1 MATRAVVLPHPPE
14 VTVSPLDEAQM
25 SELEP
30 CPSEAQAVMDAGSAA
45 SSEQPAAG
53 MERRRFIRVA
63 AAAVAATGA
72 LGSGAAIAQQPPA
85 AGRGGGAGGGRGGG
99 AGGQQVPQAPP
110 IPLGQGDPPALQFQA
125 YPGGTG
131 ALMEKLIKERGAA
144 AFERKPIEIE
154 PWTGPA
160 PSNEEDLAFLPA
172 HRLGALLK
180 ARHVSS
186 LDLTNIY
193 LERMKRYDPVLLCA
207 VTILEARARE
217 EAQQA
222 DAELRAGEWKG
233 PLHGVPWG
241 VKDLFAARGAPTTWG
256 SADFQNQVLDYDSE
270 IIVRLRNA
278 GAVLIAKLATGQF
291 AAGDNWFRGQTKN
304 PWNTAQ
310 GSSGSSAGP
319 GSATAAGLV
328 GFAIGTETQG
338 SITSPAGRNGLS
350 ALRPTFGR
358 ITRHG
363 GMVLSWSQ
371 DKPGPMCRTI
381 EDCALVFNVV
391 HGSDPKD
398 PSTVTTPFEFRRLPN
413 LNGLRIAHAANAPEA
428 FLTSLREM
436 GATLSELPE
445 LPNPGGSS
453 FGPESAA
460 AFDYWVAERVRE
472 AEARGETPTGRFM
485 GNGRTSTALDFING
499 MRRRWIMMQQWDEVL
514 KNYDLFV
521 GGLASGPSNQTG
533 HPAVVVPYAF
543 ESTTNNEGVVSP
555 AQPRTVTLFGHVFDD
570 DKVLSVAH
578 AYQIKHD
585 WHLRRPELPA

>member
-1 MATRAVVLPHPPE
+1 
-14 VTVSPLDEAQM
+14 VTVSPLDERDASGFDAALQEADAALDPGPEAAAQ
-25 SELEP
+25 P
-30 CPSEAQAVMDAGSAA
+30 TT
-45 SSEQPAAG
+45 G
-53 MERRRFIRVA
+53 MERRRFILVA
-63 AAAVAATGA
+63 ASAVAATGA
-72 LGSGAAIAQQPPA
+72 LASSAVIAQQPPA
-85 AGRGGGAGGGRGGG
+85 AGRAGGAGGGGRGGG
-99 AGGQQVPQAPP
+99 AGGGGQQAPQTPP

-144 AFERKPIEIE
+144 AFERKAIEVE
-154 PWTGPA
+154 PWTGPV
-160 PSNEEDLAFLPA
+160 PRTEEDLAFLPA

-180 ARHVSS
+180 ERQISS

-207 VTILEARARE
+207 VTIMEGRARE

-241 VKDLFAARGAPTTWG
+241 VKDLFAAKGAPTTWG

-270 IIVRLRNA
+270 LIVRLRNA

-291 AAGDNWFRGQTKN
+291 ASGDNWFRGQTKN

-328 GFAIGTETQG
+328 GFSIGTETQG

-358 ITRHG
+358 ISRHG
-363 GMVLSWSQ
+363 GMVLSWGQ
-371 DKPGPMCRTI
+371 DKPGPLCRTI
-381 EDCALVFNVV
+381 EDCALVFNAV
-391 HGSDPKD
+391 HGADEKD
-398 PSTVTTPFEFRRLPN
+398 PSTLTTPFEFKRLAN
-413 LNGLRIAHAANAPEA
+413 LNGLRIAYAPNSPEA
-428 FLTSLREM
+428 FLNDLRSM
-436 GATLSELPE
+436 GATLSELPQ

-460 AFDYWVAERVRE
+460 AFDYWVAERVKE
-472 AEARGETPTGRFM
+472 AEAKGETPTGRFM

-499 MRRRWIMMQQWDEVL
+499 MRRRWIMMQQWAEIL
-514 KNYDLFV
+514 KNYDVMV
-521 GGLASGPSNQTG
+521 GGLASAQSNQTG
-533 HPAVVVPYAF
+533 HPAVVVPYTF
-543 ESTTNNEGVVSP
+543 GTTTANDGTVSP
-555 AQPRTVTLFGHVFDD
+555 EQPRTVTLYGNVFDD

-585 WHLRRPELPA
+585 WHTHRPSITM

>member
-1 MATRAVVLPHPPE
+1 
-14 VTVSPLDEAQM
+14 VTVSTPDESLSLE
-25 SELEP
+25 SEEAIGEADSAMDGTPAVTEP
-30 CPSEAQAVMDAGSAA
+30 
-45 SSEQPAAG
+45 QPPHA

-63 AAAVAATGA
+63 ASAVAATGA

-85 AGRGGGAGGGRGGG
+85 AGRGGGAGGRGGG
-99 AGGQQVPQAPP
+99 AGGGGGQQAQQAPP

-144 AFERKPIEIE
+144 AFERKPIEVE
-154 PWTGPA
+154 PWSGPV
-160 PSNEEDLAFLPA
+160 PTNEEDLAFLPA

-180 ARHVSS
+180 ARRVSS
-186 LDLTNIY
+186 IDLTNIY

-207 VTILEARARE
+207 VTIMEGRARE

-222 DAELRAGEWKG
+222 DIELRRGEWKG

-241 VKDLFAARGAPTTWG
+241 VKDLFAAKGAPTTWG

-291 AAGDNWFRGQTKN
+291 ASGDNWFRGQTKN

-338 SITSPAGRNGLS
+338 SILSPAGRNGLS

-358 ITRHG
+358 VSRHG

-371 DKPGPMCRTI
+371 DKPGPMCRTV
-381 EDCALVFNVV
+381 EDVALVFNVI
-391 HGSDPKD
+391 HGADPKD
-398 PSTVTTPFEFRRLPN
+398 PSTVTTPFEFKRLQN
-413 LNGLRIAHAANAPEA
+413 LNGLRVAYAPNQPEA
-428 FLTSLREM
+428 FLDSLREM
-436 GATLSELPE
+436 GATLSELPA

-460 AFDYWVAERVRE
+460 AFDYWVAERVKE
-472 AEARGETPTGRFM
+472 AEAKGETPTGRFM
-485 GNGRTSTALDFING
+485 GNGRTSTALDFMQG
-499 MRRRWIMMQQWDEVL
+499 MRRRWIMMQQWDEIL
-514 KNYDLFV
+514 KNYDMFV
-521 GGLASGPSNQTG
+521 GGLASGQSNQTG
-533 HPAVVVPYAF
+533 HPAVAVPYTF
-543 ESTTNNEGVVSP
+543 GTTTNNDGVVSP
-555 AQPRTVTLFGHVFDD
+555 EQPRTVTIYGHVFEDD
-570 DKVLSVAH
+570 RILSVAH

-585 WHLRRPELPA
+585 WHTHRPKLQA

>member
-1 MATRAVVLPHPPE
+1 
-14 VTVSPLDEAQM
+14 VSPFDGSQASEFEAAPDEA
-25 SELEP
+25 EL
-30 CPSEAQAVMDAGSAA
+30 VMDPGPETSTP
-45 SSEQPAAG
+45 QPASG

-85 AGRGGGAGGGRGGG
+85 AGRGAAGGVGGRGGG
-99 AGGQQVPQAPP
+99 AGGGPQVPQTPP

-144 AFERKPIEIE
+144 AFERRPIEVE
-154 PWTGPA
+154 PWTGPV
-160 PSNEEDLAFLPA
+160 PRTEEDLAFLPA
-172 HRLGALLK
+172 HRLGALLR
-180 ARHVSS
+180 ARHISS
-186 LDLTNIY
+186 VDLTNIY

-207 VTILEARARE
+207 VTILEGRARE

-241 VKDLFAARGAPTTWG
+241 VKDLFAAKGAPTTWG
-256 SADFQNQVLDYDSE
+256 SADFQSQVLDYDSE

-328 GFAIGTETQG
+328 GFSIGTETQG
-338 SITSPAGRNGLS
+338 SIVSPAGRNGLS

-358 ITRHG
+358 VTRHG

-381 EDCALVFNVV
+381 EDCALVFNAI
-391 HGSDPKD
+391 HGADPKD

-413 LNGLRIAHAANAPEA
+413 LSGLRIAYAPNAPEA
-428 FLTSLREM
+428 FLSDLRAM

-445 LPNPGGSS
+445 LPNTGGSS
-453 FGPESAA
+453 FGAESAA
-460 AFDYWVAERVRE
+460 AFDYWVADRVRE
-472 AEARGETPTGRFM
+472 AEAKGETPTGRFM
-485 GNGRTSTALDFING
+485 GNGRTGTALDFLNG
-499 MRRRWIMMQQWDEVL
+499 MRRRWIMMQKWDEIL
-514 KNYDLFV
+514 KDYDVMV
-521 GGLASGPSNQTG
+521 GGLASGQSNQTG
-533 HPAVVVPYAF
+533 HPAVVVPYTF
-543 ESTTNNEGVVSP
+543 GSTTANDGTVSP
-555 AQPRTVTLFGHVFDD
+555 EQPRTVTLYGNVFDD

-578 AYQIKHD
+578 AYQIAHD
-585 WHLRRPELPA
+585 WHLRRPKLPS